1 MESLVWLLLALTS
14 RRKLYHFDYPCLIS
28 PNAHWGLE
36 KQGDLAPAL
45 PSGSLRYFVLM
56 EPPYFGPLVDFS
68 QARWTPAI

>member
-1 MESLVWLLLALTS
+1 MESLVWLLLALNGGNCTI
-14 RRKLYHFDYPCLIS
+14 FDSPCLRS

-45 PSGSLRYFVLM
+45 PSGSIPYLVSM